1 MILLFLQSYTSI
13 FSPFQNSSL
22 ACFFIPL
29 WLFRFFFWRS
39 RDSPEIAK
47 DIDFGRTI
55 GVKFD
60 GINMFEWSK
69 LVEPTLVGK
78 ELGDHLK
85 ESLVLEK
92 DP

>member
-1 MILLFLQSYTSI
+1 M
-13 FSPFQNSSL
+13 
-22 ACFFIPL
+22 
-29 WLFRFFFWRS
+29 
-39 RDSPEIAK
+39 AK